1 MVVVMLF
8 IAASFQYRGRRN
20 VLTSTETTCEVEGR
34 SQKKEV
40 WSMAMVVVM
49 PLIVA
54 MLVV

>member
-1 MVVVMLF
+1 MLF